1 MVKIRDLVNEK
12 GNRVFAVPG
21 SMNLAEAAHVMAE
34 KNIGALIVV
43 NEDKKIGMFTER
55 DVLKHVSTGTDLAT
69 KTLEEVDITD
79 VFIAQADDDL
89 EYAMTVMIQK
99 NIRHLPV
106 LDEGK
111 LVGVLSMRDVVKVQV
126 KSLAAEVRYMK
137 DFLVAGGDAQNVLS
151 DML

>member
-55 DVLKHVSTGTDLAT
+55 DVLKHVSAGTDLAT

-137 DFLVAGGDAQNVLS
+137 DFLVAGGDAQSVLS

>member
-1 MVKIRDLVNEK
+1 MKIRDLVNEK

-21 SMNLAEAAHVMAE
+21 SMNLLEAASVMAD

-55 DVLKHVSTGTDLAT
+55 DVLKHVSAGTDLAT

-79 VFIAQADDDL
+79 IFIAQADDDL

>member
-12 GNRVFAVPG
+12 GNRVYAVPG
-21 SMNLAEAAHVMAE
+21 NMNLSEAAQVMAE

-55 DVLKHVSTGTDLAT
+55 DVLKHVSAGTDLASS
-69 KTLEEVDITD
+69 TLEEVDITD
-79 VFIAQADDDL
+79 IFIAQADDDL
-89 EYAMTVMIQK
+89 DYAMTVMIQK

-137 DFLVAGGDAQNVLS
+137 DFLVAGGDAQSVLS

>member
-12 GNRVFAVPG
+12 GNRVYAVPG
-21 SMNLAEAAHVMAE
+21 NMNLQEAAHVMAE

-55 DVLKHVSTGTDLAT
+55 DVLKHVSAGTDLSA

-79 VFIAQADDDL
+79 IFIAQADDDL

>member
-1 MVKIRDLVNEK
+1 MKIRDLVNEK

-21 SMNLAEAAHVMAE
+21 KMNLTEAAHVMAE

-55 DVLKHVSTGTDLAT
+55 DVMKHVSAGTDMTT

-79 VFIAQADDDL
+79 IFIAQADDDL

-137 DFLVAGGDAQNVLS
+137 DFLVAGGDAQSVLS

>member
-21 SMNLAEAAHVMAE
+21 KMNLAEAAHVMAD

-55 DVLKHVSTGTDLAT
+55 DVLKHVSAGTDLAT

-137 DFLVAGGDAQNVLS
+137 DFLVAGGDAQSVLS

>member
-1 MVKIRDLVNEK
+1 MADNERLIFTINPGGTSTKVGLFRETELVFE
-12 GNRVFAVPG
+12 
-21 SMNLAEAAHVMAE
+21 
-34 KNIGALIVV
+34 
-43 NEDKKIGMFTER
+43 
-55 DVLKHVSTGTDLAT
+55 
-69 KTLEEVDITD
+69 
-79 VFIAQADDDL
+79 
-89 EYAMTVMIQK
+89 K